1 MHLKNN
7 LQFITCQTKCMLTG
21 FHKNHKTQNALL
33 NMIEKWKHLIK
44 ANIDIIFM
52 DLCKSFDTLKKQF
65 SIYYL
70 PN

>member
-1 MHLKNN
+1 
-7 LQFITCQTKCMLTG
+7 MLTG
-21 FHKNHKTQNALL
+21 FHKNHNTQNALL

-52 DLCKSFDTLKKQF
+52 DLSKSFDTLKKQF